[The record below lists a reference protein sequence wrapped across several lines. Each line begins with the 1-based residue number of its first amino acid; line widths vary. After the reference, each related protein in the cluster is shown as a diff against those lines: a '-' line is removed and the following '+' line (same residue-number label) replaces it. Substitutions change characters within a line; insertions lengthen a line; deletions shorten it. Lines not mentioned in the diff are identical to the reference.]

1 MICLTGDL
9 HHASLGTENQRHC
22 DKSEIQVARRY
33 TDMLAEAGVK
43 VTFFVSGRA
52 FEEEWDDLRPI
63 CESPLV
69 ELGGHNYSCLEPAL
83 WHRFWKKAIGSYN
96 GPRWVQRRDVLL
108 TQEAARRRTGRT
120 LRLWR
125 NHMYM
130 HGPYTEEVLAGC
142 GVSLCSDGV
151 RRAASGPERHPAGIW
166 NFPLNVIPDHEHL
179 YHAERTPEWVE
190 RWVKR
195 YGWSDDFGPESYP
208 VEEWTDIVLDN
219 LRANEERGAI
229 SNMIVHPITLYLA
242 DRFRSFHRIL
252 DVLSAR
258 PTLHLSEVIPAE
270 RAAAPL
276 PEVNPHAAA

>member
-22 DKSEIQVARRY
+22 DITEIQVARRY
-33 TDMLAEAGVK
+33 TDMLSEAGVK
-43 VTFFVSGRA
+43 VTYFVSGRA
-52 FEEEWDDLRPI
+52 FDEEWDDLRPI
-63 CESPLV
+63 CENPLV

-83 WHRFWKKAIGSYN
+83 WHRFWNKAIGSYN
-96 GPRWVQRRDVLL
+96 GPRWVQRRDVRL

-120 LRLWR
+120 LRVWR

-142 GVSLCSDGV
+142 GVELCSDGV
-151 RRAASGPERHPAGIW
+151 RRAAVGPERHPAGVW

-195 YGWSDDFGPESYP
+195 YNWSDDFGPESYP

-219 LRANEERGAI
+219 LRANEERGAV
-229 SNMIVHPITLYLA
+229 SNMIIHPITLYLC
-242 DRFRSFHRIL
+242 DGFRSFRRIL
-252 DVLSAR
+252 DVLSSR
-258 PTLHLSEVIPAE
+258 PTLRLSEVIPAE
-270 RAAAPL
+270 GASAPT
-276 PEVNPHAAA
+276 PEVNAHAHA

>member
-33 TDMLAEAGVK
+33 TEMLAEAGVK

-151 RRAASGPERHPAGIW
+151 RRAAAGPERHPAGIW

-276 PEVNPHAAA
+276 PEVNAHAAA